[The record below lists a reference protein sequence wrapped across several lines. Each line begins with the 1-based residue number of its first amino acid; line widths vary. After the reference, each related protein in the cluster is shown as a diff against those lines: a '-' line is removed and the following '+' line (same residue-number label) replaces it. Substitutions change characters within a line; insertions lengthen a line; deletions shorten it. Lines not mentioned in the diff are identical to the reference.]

1 MKRAIVIL
9 AAAFCGWV
17 FAISVPSARHMDP
30 ALQLASK
37 VSLGWIGFYCIY
49 NSLRKTRP
57 PDQRGE
63 SGFTPPCRQPQPRLT
78 IQP

>member
-9 AAAFCGWV
+9 AAAFCGWI

-49 NSLRKTRP
+49 SSLRRRRRSTRP

-63 SGFTPPCRQPQPRLT
+63 RQP
-78 IQP
+78 